1 MDKIEIN
8 QNVFLEIK
16 TADSD
21 ITVLPVEINWDFL
34 ALLRNGPL
42 LKYGLT

>member
-8 QNVFLEIK
+8 QNVFIEIK
-16 TADSD
+16 TPNSD
-21 ITVLPVEINWDFL
+21 ITILPIEINWDFL

-42 LKYGLT
+42 LKYGRT